1 MSIYYIKLLFFFK
14 FKIFI
19 LILLFLGLF
28 IVFLLRGV
36 FVNVILKIDEGIE
49 NSIFGGIWGMLCFS
63 GKKKIIIFLVL
74 KKNKKLELKVI
85 LVLYLKM
92 FIYVLENK
100 VIVGEFILKDFS

>member
-49 NSIFGGIWGMLCFS
+49 NSIFGGI
-63 GKKKIIIFLVL
+63 
-74 KKNKKLELKVI
+74 
-85 LVLYLKM
+85 
-92 FIYVLENK
+92 
-100 VIVGEFILKDFS
+100 